1 MNSVQGTDARDMGE
15 DGAGGELEPE
25 IPVFKQAQAFVK
37 PAPQVQDLAVKQHG
51 MDGCEVARELPDA
64 VERQVQH
71 VPQRLALGPDQ
82 CHARIGGKALG
93 LAAQHLDQTGNMA
106 G

>member
-1 MNSVQGTDARDMGE
+1 MGE

-25 IPVFKQAQAFVK
+25 IPVFKQVQAFVK
-37 PAPQVQDLAVKQHG
+37 TAPQVEHLAVKQHG
-51 MDGCEVARELPDA
+51 MNGCEVARELPDA

-82 CHARIGGKALG
+82 RNARIGGETVG
-93 LAAQHLDQTGNMA
+93 LAAQDLDQTGDVA